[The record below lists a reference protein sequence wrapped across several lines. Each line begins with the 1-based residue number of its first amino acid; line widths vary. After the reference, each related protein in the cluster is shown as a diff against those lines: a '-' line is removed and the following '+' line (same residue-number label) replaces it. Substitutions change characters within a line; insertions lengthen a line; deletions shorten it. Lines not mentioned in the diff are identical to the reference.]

1 MKRIVDQ
8 NLKDWKASTHRK
20 PLMLRGARQVGKTT
34 AVRNLGESFL
44 HFIEINFEAAVAWRA
59 LFEKNLD
66 TQQLVI
72 DLELMTEQKII
83 PGKTLLFFDEIQ
95 ACPQAMLALRYF
107 YEQLP
112 ELHVIAA
119 GSLLDFA
126 IEELTLRTGR
136 LNKSY
141 YLTPA

>member
-8 NLKDWKASTHRK
+8 NLKDWKKSVHRK

-34 AVRNLGESFL
+34 AVRNLGQSFL
-44 HFIEINFEAAVAWRA
+44 HFVEVNFEAAVAWRA
-59 LFEKNLD
+59 LFDKNLD
-66 TQQLVI
+66 TKQLVI

-83 PGKTLLFFDEIQ
+83 PGETLLFFDEIQ

-112 ELHVIAA
+112 
-119 GSLLDFA
+119 
-126 IEELTLRTGR
+126 
-136 LNKSY
+136 
-141 YLTPA
+141 